1 MSDTK
6 ITDIVNN
13 LLEGIHGVS
22 RSETIIGEAQQAGE
36 ATVIPVHRLKI
47 AFGAASGQAGAHG
60 SKVGGDT
67 GMDGA
72 GGALEL
78 DPVAAIAVGKDGHAH
93 VLTVEADSSN
103 TWSKLIE
110 EVPDLLARIANSLG
124 ERVDK
129 ELRTRGVKREALEEG
144 AETQEPQALPSK
156 AGDKKT
162 EK

>member
-1 MSDTK
+1 MTDTK

-13 LLEGIHGVS
+13 LLDGIHGVS
-22 RSETIIGEAQQAGE
+22 RSETIVGEAQQAGE

-60 SKVGGDT
+60 SKVGGDS
-67 GMDGA
+67 GIDGV

-103 TWSKLIE
+103 TWAKLIE
-110 EVPDLLARIANSLG
+110 EVPDLLGRVAKSLSD
-124 ERVDK
+124 RVEK

-144 AETQEPQALPSK
+144 AAEPQALPSK
-156 AGDKKT
+156 AAKEED
-162 EK
+162 EE

>member
-13 LLEGIHGVS
+13 LLDGIHGVS

-60 SKVGGDT
+60 SKVGGDS
-67 GMDGA
+67 GIDGA

-78 DPVAAIAVGKDGHAH
+78 DPVAAVAVGKDGHAH
-93 VLTVEADSSN
+93 VLTVDADSSN
-103 TWSKLIE
+103 TWARLIE

-129 ELRTRGVKREALEEG
+129 ELRTRGVKREELEEG
-144 AETQEPQALPSK
+144 TAQEPQALPSK
-156 AGDKKT
+156 SGDKKS
-162 EK
+162 EE

>member
-6 ITDIVNN
+6 ITDIVTN
-13 LLEGIHGVS
+13 LLDGIHGVS

-67 GMDGA
+67 GIDGA

-93 VLTVEADSSN
+93 VLTVDADSSN
-103 TWSKLIE
+103 TWARLID
-110 EVPDLLARIANSLG
+110 EVPDLLARIATSLG

-144 AETQEPQALPSK
+144 AAAEAPQALPSK
-156 AGDKKT
+156 AGKKGD
-162 EK
+162 E

>member
-6 ITDIVNN
+6 ITEIVNN
-13 LLEGIHGVS
+13 LLDGIHGVS

-60 SKVGGDT
+60 SRVGGDS
-67 GMDGA
+67 GLDGA

-103 TWSKLIE
+103 TWARLID
-110 EVPDLLARIANSLG
+110 EVPDLLARLANTLS

-129 ELRTRGVKREALEEG
+129 ELRTRGVKREALDEG
-144 AETQEPQALPSK
+144 AQADKPQALPSK
-156 AGDKKT
+156 SAKKD
-162 EK
+162 EE